1 MRKQIFSMALAG
13 CVFGMVCSGCGKAT
27 QDTSS
32 LNLKSLET
40 EKTDKNAAV
49 ELTVWG
55 ADEDQ
60 ELLKEMVDSFQK
72 KYKGEASFKITI
84 SAESEAS
91 CKEAALTDVRNCAD
105 VFAFADDQLMA
116 LAAAGV
122 LKPIEDADTIKKN
135 SLEGA
140 VNAASINDK
149 LYAYPLTADNGYF
162 MFYNKKYFKESDV
175 KSLESM
181 LSIAVNNDKYVT
193 MDWESGWYLYSFF
206 ANTGM
211 TVGLAEDGINNE
223 CNWNATDGDIKG
235 VDVAESM
242 LKISKNSGFK
252 NGNDAVLEAGAKDGS
267 VIAGISGVWQSEK
280 LKAAWGDDYAAVKLP
295 TYSCAGKDVQMGSF
309 IGYKMI
315 GVNSNSKQV
324 EWATK
329 LAEWIT
335 SQENQELRF
344 KVRGQGPANMKVSES
359 EEVKKASAI
368 CALLEQ
374 SEYAT
379 LQRIGGRYWEPMVKF
394 GKSMASGNPSHRSLQ
409 KVMDELVAEITATE

>member
-1 MRKQIFSMALAG
+1 MKKQILSMALAACMIG
-13 CVFGMVCSGCGKAT
+13 TVCSGCGQTT
-27 QDTSS
+27 QDASS
-32 LNLKSLET
+32 LNLKSLES
-40 EKTDKNAAV
+40 EKKDKNAAV

-55 ADEDQ
+55 AEEDQ
-60 ELLKEMVDSFQK
+60 ELLKEMVDSFQQ

-84 SAESEAS
+84 SAESEAT
-91 CKEAALTDVRNCAD
+91 CKEAALADVGACAD

-122 LKPIEDADTIKKN
+122 LKPIENADTIKKN

-140 VNAASINDK
+140 VNAASINEK

-162 MFYNKKYFKESDV
+162 MFYNKKYFNESDV

-181 LSIAVNNDKYVT
+181 LSIAASNGKYVT
-193 MDWESGWYLYSFF
+193 MDWEAGWYLYSFF
-206 ANTGM
+206 ANTGLSV
-211 TVGLAEDGINNE
+211 TLAEDGINNE
-223 CNWNATDGDIKG
+223 CNWNTAEGEIKG
-235 VDVAESM
+235 VDIAQSM
-242 LKISKNSGFK
+242 LNIAQNPGFK
-252 NGNDAVLEAGAKDGS
+252 NGTDAVLEAGAKEGS

-280 LKAAWGDDYAAVKLP
+280 LKAAWGDNFAAVKLP

-309 IGYKMI
+309 VGYKMI
-315 GVNSNSKQV
+315 GVNSGSKQV

-344 KVRGQGPANMKVSES
+344 KMRGQGPANIKASET
-359 EEVKKASAI
+359 EEVKNAPAI
-368 CALLEQ
+368 RALLEQ
-374 SEYAT
+374 SEFGT

-394 GKSMASGNPSHRSLQ
+394 GSNMATNNLGHKSLQ

>member
-1 MRKQIFSMALAG
+1 MKKQFLSMALAACMIG
-13 CVFGMVCSGCGKAT
+13 TTCSGCGQTT
-27 QDTSS
+27 QDASS
-32 LNLKSLET
+32 LSLET
-40 EKTDKNAAV
+40 LESEKVDKNEAV

-55 ADEDQ
+55 AEEDQ
-60 ELLKEMVDSFQK
+60 ELLKKLIESFQK
-72 KYKGEASFKITI
+72 EYEGDATFKITV

-91 CKEAALTDVRNCAD
+91 CKETALSNVGECAD

-122 LKPIEDADTIKKN
+122 LKPISDADKIKKN

-162 MFYNKKYFKESDV
+162 MFYNKKYFKDSDL

-181 LSIAVNNDKYVT
+181 LKVAANNGKYVT

-211 TVGLAEDGINNE
+211 KLGLADDGINNI
-223 CNWNATDGDIKG
+223 CTWNATDGDIKG

-242 LKISKNSGFK
+242 LAISRNPGFK
-252 NGNDAVLEAGAKDGS
+252 NGNDAVLEEGAKDGS
-267 VIAGISGVWQSEK
+267 VIAGISGVWQGEK

-295 TYSCAGKDVQMGSF
+295 TYSCAGKDIQMGSF
-309 IGYKMI
+309 VGYKMI
-315 GVNSNSKQV
+315 GVNSNSKQL

-335 SQENQELRF
+335 NEENQQLRF
-344 KVRGQGPANMKVSES
+344 EMRGQGPAN
-359 EEVKKASAI
+359 KKASESDEVNNDPAI
-368 CALLEQ
+368 RALLEQ
-374 SEYAT
+374 SEYGS
-379 LQRIGGRYWEPMVKF
+379 LQRIGGKYWEPVLSF
-394 GKSMASGNPSHRSLQ
+394 GKQMAEGNVGDKSIQ
-409 KVMDELVAEITATE
+409 KTMDTLVEQITATE